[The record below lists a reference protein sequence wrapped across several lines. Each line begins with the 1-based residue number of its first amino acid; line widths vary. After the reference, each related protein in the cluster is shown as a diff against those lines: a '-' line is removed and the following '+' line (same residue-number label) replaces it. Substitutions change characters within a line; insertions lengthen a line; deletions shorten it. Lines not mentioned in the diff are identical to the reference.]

1 MNGDQNMKVNLR
13 AMHLSPLGL
22 LVVLLTSLPGYL
34 LITLAMFLN
43 FKVFTALVGSLMLGH
58 LLDRGL
64 TRALTEQAE
73 NAFEVMQ
80 RQAIEMINAAMP
92 GFGETVVNPSIR
104 RLTGMLGVLVAQ
116 WYSQNA
122 AIIAGLVFIVAVYVE
137 YVEQHRSPMSILW
150 GVLTGG
156 LAGAPFAYWLFLL

>member
-1 MNGDQNMKVNLR
+1 MMNGEKMKVNLQ

-34 LITLAMFLN
+34 LVTLAVFLN
-43 FKVFTALVGSLMLGH
+43 FNVFTSLIGSLMLGH

-64 TRALTEQAE
+64 TRVLSDEAE
-73 NAFEVMQ
+73 TPFETMQ
-80 RQAIEMINAAMP
+80 RQAIEMMNAALP

-104 RLTGMLGVLVAQ
+104 RLTGMLTVFVAA

-122 AIIAGLVFIVAVYVE
+122 AIIAAILFIVALYVE
-137 YVEQHRSPMSILW
+137 YVEQHRSPMGILW

-156 LAGAPFAYWLFLL
+156 LAGAPFAYWLFIL

>member
-1 MNGDQNMKVNLR
+1 MNGENMKINLQ

-34 LITLAMFLN
+34 LVTLAVFLN
-43 FKVFTALVGSLMLGH
+43 FNVFTSLIGSLMLGH

-64 TRALTEQAE
+64 TRVLSDEAE
-73 NAFEVMQ
+73 TPFEVMQ
-80 RQAIEMINAAMP
+80 RQAIDMMNAALP

-104 RLTGMLGVLVAQ
+104 RLTGMLIVFTSA

-122 AIIAGLVFIVAVYVE
+122 AIIAGLCFIVALYVE
-137 YVEQHRSPMSILW
+137 YVEQHRSPTGIVW

-156 LAGAPFAYWLFLL
+156 LAGAPFAYWLFIL